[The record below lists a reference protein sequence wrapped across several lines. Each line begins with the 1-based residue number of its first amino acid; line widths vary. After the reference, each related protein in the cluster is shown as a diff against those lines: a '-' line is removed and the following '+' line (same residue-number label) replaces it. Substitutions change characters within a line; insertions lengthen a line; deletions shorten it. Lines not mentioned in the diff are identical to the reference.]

1 MTNCPLCFP
10 SGEKVLLKNDL
21 FRIIQVNDVDYPG
34 YFRVI
39 ANDHVKEMSELSS
52 EAQMR
57 IISALS
63 KIEELVLENMRPIKV
78 NWAQLGNMVPH
89 MHWHLIARFEDDAT
103 FPDSIW
109 SPKRRQTATDV
120 LVARKELA
128 DVCADLIK
136 GTSSEF

>member
-63 KIEELVLENMRPIKV
+63 KIEEIVLENMRPIKV
-78 NWAQLGNMVPH
+78 NWAQLGNMVR
-89 MHWHLIARFEDDAT
+89 HLQ
-103 FPDSIW
+103 S
-109 SPKRRQTATDV
+109 
-120 LVARKELA
+120 ELSSANA
-128 DVCADLIK
+128 DEAPYFRA
-136 GTSSEF
+136 EPN